1 MLCQCHQHQQQPQ
14 HVSFGDVTIRDYD
27 RALGDCWDLT
37 YGLGIGWKYLEHPTQ
52 PIPEEDP
59 NEIQHYKAKIKRMKK
74 SKVKKSMTVMV
85 RRLYCR
91 CTNNKEKK
99 EDNTIVITSRRGSII
114 EQITRRKSTTSLR
127 NIPTH
132 YQDQPCSVSTR
143 KQLLKEC
150 GEYTSQELIIS
161 ETERKRLR
169 FEYNM
174 WNSQQRQAHGTAKK
188 ICYIPP
194 SPLLLERVLATNNN
208 NNVIVPAHTLVPNS
222 SPLSTAVTTT
232 KRLTTTTT
240 TTTTTSSG
248 ITIDTPMPSTSN
260 DGPQSSKLLI
270 DRIVAE
276 NKKKDILPPP
286 LILDS
291 LPFSNNEQQQQQQQ
305 QPSKLLI
312 HRVLAESSSNNCQ
325 LSDSFVQYMG
335 ISSTIN
341 EQQQSRNATISNGIS
356 TDTVSSSTAT
366 TTTTTTTTNTIE
378 ICNDAVISS
387 SSSSTPTVS

>member
-14 HVSFGDVTIRDYD
+14 HVSFGNVTIRDYD

-37 YGLGIGWKYLEHPTQ
+37 YGLGIGWKYLEHPSQ
-52 PIPEEDP
+52 SIPEEDP

-74 SKVKKSMTVMV
+74 SKVKKSMTAMV

-143 KQLLKEC
+143 KHLLKEC
-150 GEYTSQELIIS
+150 GEYTSQELSIS

-174 WNSQQRQAHGTAKK
+174 WNSQQRQAT
-188 ICYIPP
+188 
-194 SPLLLERVLATNNN
+194 
-208 NNVIVPAHTLVPNS
+208 PAHTLVPNS

-232 KRLTTTTT
+232 KRLTTTT
-240 TTTTTSSG
+240 SG

-291 LPFSNNEQQQQQQQ
+291 FPFSNNEQQQQQQQ

-341 EQQQSRNATISNGIS
+341 EQLQSRNATISDGIS